1 MRTLAFP
8 MTGRTARMARSAM
21 GLAADRAA
29 RCIEGTARSLNA
41 LIADHAKAQWA
52 SSEAALHLR
61 NHPKIRAAYV
71 AGKASGAE

>member
-1 MRTLAFP
+1 MRTLTFP
-8 MTGRTARMARSAM
+8 MTGRTARSVRSLMA
-21 GLAADRAA
+21 LPADRAA

-71 AGKASGAE
+71 AEKASGAE